1 MRQVLA
7 IGRHGSFSKAA
18 KELGI
23 AQPTLS
29 KSVARLED
37 ELGVMLFDRSGWRA
51 QMTPMG
57 EFFVEQ
63 AAGLVNEAHRLDRN
77 IQLIARGEIGEVK
90 IGLGPALHAAFMPK
104 LAAEIITRHPKLKL
118 VMMADSATGLL
129 QGVNSGAYDMI
140 LVADTAIAAEVGLVN
155 YIVIEEPGIAVAAP
169 GHPLE
174 GKAGISVAEF
184 GSYNVIG
191 SATSSTSTPVLYT
204 MPELSRKTRTHKGFD
219 PMIVTNDLETTLD
232 LVRKGVCIYAG
243 PAHVVMP
250 SIHRG
255 ELSRLDVDWS
265 FTYRAVAA
273 MTVAASLSPM
283 LRQIV
288 GYAQTVGSNL
298 VAANGETATGA

>member
-57 EFFVEQ
+57 EFFIKQ
-63 AAGLVNEAHRLDRN
+63 ASSLVDEAHRLDRN

-90 IGLGPALHAAFMPK
+90 IGLGPILRAAFMPK
-104 LAAEIITRHPKLKL
+104 LAAEINTRHPKLKL
-118 VMMADSATGLL
+118 TIMADSATSLL
-129 QGVNSGAYDMI
+129 QGVNSGAYDLI
-140 LVADTAIAAEVGLVN
+140 LVAETAVATEVGLVS
-155 YIVIEEPGIAVAAP
+155 YIVIEEPGVAVAAP

-174 GKAGISVAEF
+174 GRAGISVAEF

-191 SATSSTSTPVLYT
+191 SAISSTSTPMLYT
-204 MPELSRKTRTHKGFD
+204 MPELSHETRTHNGFN

-232 LVRKGVCIYAG
+232 LVRRGIGVYAG
-243 PAHVVMP
+243 AAHAVMP
-250 SIHRG
+250 SIQRG
-255 ELSRLDVDWS
+255 ELVRLDVDWS
-265 FTYRAVAA
+265 YTYRAVAA

-288 GYAQTVGSNL
+288 GYAEAVGSEL
-298 VAANGETATGA
+298 MAASAG